1 MLGGPIMK
9 GLALLCYLGSLL
21 SLASPSEDSELPTM
35 VQRDTEL
42 PTMVHGDSEIPT
54 MVQGDLKLPTMVQ
67 GDSKLPTMV
76 QGDSELPTMVHGDS
90 ELTTMVNGDPELPTI
105 AHRDPELPTMVHL
118 PASASDISCNSA
130 EKRRWE
136 GWKVGPDR
144 YYRSF
149 GGQATQLW
157 SEADRHGVSEH
168 NLTRHPFSKA

>member
-1 MLGGPIMK
+1 MLVGPIMK
-9 GLALLCYLGSLL
+9 GLAQLCYLGSLL

-35 VQRDTEL
+35 V
-42 PTMVHGDSEIPT
+42 
-54 MVQGDLKLPTMVQ
+54 
-67 GDSKLPTMV
+67 
-76 QGDSELPTMVHGDS
+76 
-90 ELTTMVNGDPELPTI
+90 NGEPELPTI